1 MRVEWKSAAWLFA
14 VALAAPLLVAG
25 FIWIGRPVTDQE
37 LLANFSKAENFFR
50 GILDQGGFAW
60 WSPVYLQGTSLAFAW
75 VFMATN
81 AILLAFSIP
90 FGFLAGPKIATVFL
104 LWIGG
109 VGSFC
114 FLRRYSGNPVCGWIG
129 SALFVLSPSVL
140 TRAAGFEH
148 FAVLLPM
155 ALFPWLLWTVLCFV
169 QSPCFRSAAALGVV
183 FSFLL
188 LSYTKAGLMVFLMG
202 TVFGALE
209 FFSVPRDR
217 RPGWGMVAL
226 AAGVVFLLAVVPNL
240 PALRES
246 GFVAMFEFGPFEGW
260 QRAFSTKSALSWFDR
275 DGFLGA
281 GMDAGFAPTTL
292 NGGTYLGFV
301 LAAVL
306 VALLLRAGA
315 RGSAEGRC
323 ARTMLALGLGMFW
336 LSFGPRSVVGGH
348 FEFLRMS
355 PGAADFTPALA
366 WILLVA
372 QVWVVF
378 KLVPQGSVFWRW
390 VAAGVSLVYLF
401 VPGFRLLEWVPLYSN
416 IRAPF
421 DFYQVAGAVCMASA
435 AALAAGALL
444 AGVHGCWRRRGLA
457 AVLVVFAA
465 VDGGVYARPFFQ
477 SGMDRAV
484 WTDFLAAQEFLKS
497 APAEGRVYP
506 FSGRYFYLVTPWIS
520 GRPLAAEAFNSY
532 LQQRGAAVLQGSA
545 FFEDGLLR
553 TYMRVAGVAY
563 LLVDKTDPDTD
574 QALQERLRG
583 IFPVAFEN
591 ANMAV
596 LAVGEPL
603 GFGFLA
609 KDFVQAGGDGPEVA
623 MAALGG
629 AEHKLAVVGM
639 DGAAADE
646 PGMRGRVVDG
656 RIAPPDGGKL
666 EEGAAFE
673 PVGRVSENY
682 QRVEF
687 APAGG
692 AGWLVSNE
700 AWHPDWRA
708 FQGGRELEIHKA
720 MLAFSAVRTDGTGGV
735 VFEFRE
741 PWWYNFCAW
750 AAVGGWVAALGFLAV
765 VRGCGSVNFQA

>member
-1 MRVEWKSAAWLFA
+1 VVGGFVWVWLGRRVS
-14 VALAAPLLVAG
+14 G
-25 FIWIGRPVTDQE
+25 QE
-37 LLANFSKAENFFR
+37 LLANFSKAGDFWR
-50 GILDQGGFAW
+50 GLMDVGGWPW
-60 WSPVYLQGTSLAFAW
+60 WSPNFLQGTSLAPAW
-75 VFMATN
+75 GFMLTN
-81 AILLAFSIP
+81 AVMLAFALP
-90 FGFLAGPKIATVFL
+90 LGFLAGAKVAVGACL
-104 LWIGG
+104 LAGAIGMW
-109 VGSFC
+109 V
-114 FLRRYSGNPVCGWIG
+114 FLRRWSGSERAGWLG
-129 SALFVLSPSVL
+129 AAFFLLCPSVL
-140 TRAAGFEH
+140 TRAAAFEH
-148 FAVLLPM
+148 FVVLVSMAVLPWVFWSAVCLVREGSVRAAVLFGVFFAALALAYGKTAVM
-155 ALFPWLLWTVLCFV
+155 ALPVVL
-169 QSPCFRSAAALGVV
+169 
-183 FSFLL
+183 
-188 LSYTKAGLMVFLMG
+188 VFLG
-202 TVFGALE
+202 LE
-209 FFSVPRDR
+209 FFSVPRGR
-217 RPGWGMVAL
+217 RPGWGLLAL

-246 GFVAMFEFGPFEGW
+246 GFVAMFEFGPFGGW

-281 GMDAGFAPTTL
+281 GMDGGFAPTTL

-301 LAAVL
+301 SAAVL

-355 PGAADFTPALA
+355 AGAADFTPALA
-366 WILLVA
+366 WVLLVA

-435 AALAAGALL
+435 VALAAGALL

-457 AVLVVFAA
+457 AALVALAA
-465 VDGGVYARPFFQ
+465 LDGGVYARPFFQ

-484 WTDFLAAQEFLKS
+484 WADFLGAQEFLKT
-497 APAEGRVYP
+497 APAGGRVYP

-545 FFEDGLLR
+545 FFDDRLLR
-553 TYMRVAGVAY
+553 AYMRVAGVAY
-563 LLVDKTDPDTD
+563 LLLDKTDPDTD
-574 QALQERLRG
+574 QALQGRLRG
-583 IFPVAFEN
+583 MFPVAFEN
-591 ANMAV
+591 TNMAV

-629 AEHKLAVVGM
+629 AEHNLAVVGM
-639 DGAAADE
+639 VGAGADE
-646 PGMRGRVVDG
+646 HGLRGRVVDG
-656 RIAPPDGGKL
+656 RIAPLDGGKL
-666 EEGAAFE
+666 EEGAAFV
-673 PVGRVSENY
+673 PVGRVSANY

-692 AGWLVSNE
+692 EGWLVSNE

-720 MLAFSAVRTDGTGGV
+720 MLAFSAVRTDGGGGV

-741 PWWYNFCAW
+741 PWWYGFCAW
-750 AAVGGWVAALGFLAV
+750 AAVCGWVGALGFLAV
-765 VRGCGSVNFQA
+765 ARGRGPANFQA